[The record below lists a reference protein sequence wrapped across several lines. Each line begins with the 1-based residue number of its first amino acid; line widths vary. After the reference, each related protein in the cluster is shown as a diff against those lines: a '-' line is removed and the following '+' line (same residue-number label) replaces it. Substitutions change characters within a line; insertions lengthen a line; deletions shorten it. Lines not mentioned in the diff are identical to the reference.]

1 MCFLVLCL
9 HMQCSMQSWEVH
21 AAVCLLSVS
30 LNLAVM
36 LVLREQT
43 IWSVLEP
50 TFSAVLAEE
59 PALEAELLLENG
71 LLILR

>member
-1 MCFLVLCL
+1 
-9 HMQCSMQSWEVH
+9 
-21 AAVCLLSVS
+21 
-30 LNLAVM
+30 M